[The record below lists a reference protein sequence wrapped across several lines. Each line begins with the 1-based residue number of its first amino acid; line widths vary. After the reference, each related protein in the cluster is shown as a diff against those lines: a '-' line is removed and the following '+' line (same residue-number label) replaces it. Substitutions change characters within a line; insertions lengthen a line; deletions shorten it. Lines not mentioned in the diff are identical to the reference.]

1 MDYVSK
7 LKADILLLQETHLL
21 QSEEKCLSDSNYSII
36 FSSCYNSRQRG
47 VSILVHKRIPFTL
60 NSTVT
65 DSEGRY
71 IIIQATIFNKLYSI
85 VNLYAPNNEDP
96 AFFHTVFSHLADLS
110 ANSITIIGGDFNI
123 VLNPSVDRSNSPI
136 HVKQSQSVKVIHD
149 YMKDFGLDD
158 VWRLKNPTKRDYTFF
173 SPVHKTF
180 SRIDFFLLNNSIAH
194 KVTTKIHPI
203 IISDHAPIS
212 LSLQTDSIPKP
223 PQTWRLNISLLKDPE
238 FDRVIRS
245 EWADFLKNNDSN
257 DLSPSLLWETGKAVI
272 RGKIIS
278 YSSYKKKKDLQ
289 TEKEIEEK
297 IKQLTENY
305 AINPSD
311 QLWSE
316 LQNAKLNLDNILSKK
331 TEFLLQQ
338 LRYNDFEHNNKS
350 GKFLANQ
357 LQRNKEKSFITAI
370 QDPSGKYTQ
379 SPQEIN
385 QTFYNYYQSLYSAA
399 VNPNI
404 EDIHNFL
411 NNLNMPELTSNYR
424 DILDAPLTMKELQ
437 CALDSMPAG
446 KAPGPDGF
454 PAEFLKHF
462 WSMLAPLF
470 FRTVTEIKNNGYISP
485 HMNTAAIK
493 LLLKPD
499 KDPTL
504 PSSYRPLSLINTDIK
519 IISKALASRLEKIIP
534 SIIHSDQTG
543 FINGRHSTN
552 NIRRLL
558 NLISLTQRH
567 NKEAIVMSLDAE
579 KAFDK
584 VNWSFLFAVLHK
596 FGFGESFI
604 QWVSALYNSPKA
616 TVTTNGITSQSFSL
630 QRGTRQGCPLS
641 PLLFAIFIEP
651 LATAVR
657 QNTDIKGICALESEH
672 KINLY
677 ADDILL
683 YLQEP
688 KTSVKEVFNLIT
700 TFSRLS
706 DYSVNWSKS
715 IILPLTE
722 NSWKPAAQNSHYS
735 FPTGNI
741 RYLGINISS
750 KLSELVHL
758 NFTPLL
764 DKVCDDLRRWNNL
777 PISLLGRIA
786 TVKMKILPKINYLFS
801 MIPFKPTSK
810 WFQSLDSAIGKFYS
824 KNKKAKIRLTTLQK
838 NKSEGGLEAPNF
850 MYYYLSNQIQY
861 LTKWIH
867 PHEEYNSWLELEQL
881 DCNQIKISDLPF
893 ITSAL
898 KHHSCFKNPMI
909 ASTLSAW
916 WKALETTGS
925 QLKPSILSPIWHN
938 PDFANNKIALYFS
951 TWAERGVTHLHHLLD
966 DNTFRTYINL
976 FQTFEIRNGN
986 FLQYL
991 QVKKTITSRI
1001 PSLQTTLQPTDLQPP
1016 EFVDYIVKLSPRNKK
1031 NLSKIYGLLSKTH
1044 SIHLPTQKWEK
1055 DVSKSFDSDF
1065 WTQICENTFKM
1076 TKNTN
1081 LQLIQFKVL
1090 HRTHITQYK
1099 LYKMGFSRSDT
1110 CTQCTQNMT
1119 DTYFHALWLCTPV
1132 YQFWV
1137 TITQKLSNIL
1147 DCGIPHSPNVCLIG
1161 DLTQTALPDI
1171 HIQPTLAAIAI
1182 AKKTILVNWKDKKA
1196 LNITHWLNLLT
1207 EHISLER
1214 ISAIRKNQLDSFK
1227 EKWSPF
1233 IKSININLYGAA
1245 WSSLRGGVL
1254 HAAGPWWGCGAY
1266 RGAALALRLLGVS
1279 VLAGPVGFVW
1289 AHLGLLPLG
1298 SGGPLHQYRWS
1309 YYLSPPLLSPHGPDP
1324 HQTASYCALHT
1335 LHTSLYIVSL
1345 RHI

>member
-1 MDYVSK
+1 MSMLNIVSWNVHGIRSQTKRIKILDYVSK

-21 QSEEKCLSDSNYSII
+21 QSEEKSLTDPNYNII

-47 VSILVHKRIPFTL
+47 VSILVHKRVPFIL
-60 NSTVT
+60 NGTIT
-65 DSEGRY
+65 DPEGRY
-71 IIIQATIFNKLYSI
+71 IIIQATLFNKLYTI
-85 VNLYAPNNEDP
+85 VNLYAPNNDDP

-110 ANSITIIGGDFNI
+110 AKSTTIIGGDFNI

-136 HVKQSQSVKVIHD
+136 HAKQSRSAKVIQD

-158 VWRLKNPTKRDYTFF
+158 VWRLKNPTKRDYTFL
-173 SPVHKTF
+173 SSMHQTF
-180 SRIDFFLLNNSIAH
+180 SRIDFFLTNNSITH
-194 KVTTKIHPI
+194 KITTRIHPI

-212 LSLQTDSIPKP
+212 LSLKTDTNRKP
-223 PQTWRLNISLLKDPE
+223 PQTWRFNLSLLKDPE
-238 FDRVIRS
+238 FDQIIRR
-245 EWADFLKNNDSN
+245 EWADFLKNNDSPI
-257 DLSPSLLWETGKAVI
+257 LSPSLLWETGKAVI

-278 YSSYKKKKDLQ
+278 YSSYKKKKEQQ
-289 TEKEIEEK
+289 TEKDIEEK
-297 IKQLTENY
+297 IKQLTEDY

-316 LQNAKLNLDNILSKK
+316 LQSAKLHLDNILSKK
-331 TEFLLQQ
+331 IEFLLQQ
-338 LRYNDFEHNNKS
+338 LKYNDFELNNKS

-370 QDPSGKYTQ
+370 QDPTGKYTQ

-385 QTFYNYYQSLYSAA
+385 QVFYSYYRNLYSTTL
-399 VNPNI
+399 NPNK
-404 EDIHNFL
+404 EDIVDFL
-411 NNLNMPELTSNYR
+411 NNLNMPELTTEHR
-424 DILDAPLTMKELQ
+424 DIVDAPLTISELQ
-437 CALDSMPAG
+437 CALDTMPQG

-470 FRTVTEIKNNGYISP
+470 FRTVTEIKTKGYISS
-485 HMNTAAIK
+485 HMNTASIK

-519 IISKALASRLEKIIP
+519 IISKALASRLENIIP
-534 SIIHSDQTG
+534 SIIHIDQTG
-543 FINGRHSTN
+543 FIKGRHSNN

-558 NLISLTQRH
+558 NLISQTQRC
-567 NKEAIVMSLDAE
+567 NKEAIVVSLDAE

-584 VNWSFLFAVLHK
+584 VNWSFLSAVLHK

-604 QWVSALYNSPKA
+604 QWVSTLYNSPKA

-651 LATAVR
+651 LAIAVR
-657 QNTDIKGICALESEH
+657 QNAIIKGICSQISEH

-683 YLQEP
+683 YLQDP
-688 KTSVKEVFNLIT
+688 QTSVKEVCNLIS

-706 DYSVNWSKS
+706 DYTINWSKS

-722 NSWKPAAQNSHYS
+722 NSWNPAVQNTYYS

-750 KLSELVHL
+750 KLTELVHL

-764 DKVCDDLRRWNNL
+764 DKVCGDLRRWNNL

-801 MIPFKPTSK
+801 MIPFKPKSK

-824 KNKKAKIRLTTLQK
+824 KNKQAKISLTTLQK
-838 NKSEGGLEAPNF
+838 NKPEGGLEAPNF
-850 MYYYLSNQIQY
+850 MHYYLANQLQY

-881 DCNQIKISDLPF
+881 DCNHIKLSDLPF
-893 ITSAL
+893 ITSTL

-909 ASTLSAW
+909 ASTLLAW
-916 WKALETTGS
+916 WKTLEITGS
-925 QLKPSILSPIWHN
+925 HLQPGVLSPIWHN
-938 PDFANNKIALYFS
+938 PDFVNNKTPLYLN
-951 TWAERGVTHLHHLLD
+951 TWAEKGVTHLYHLFD
-966 DNTFRTYINL
+966 DNILMAYADLFR
-976 FQTFEIRNGN
+976 TFEITNGN

-1001 PSLQTTLQPTDLQPP
+1001 PSLQNTFQPTDLQPP
-1016 EFVDYIVKLSPRNKK
+1016 EFVKHIAKLSPKSKK
-1031 NLSKIYGLLSKTH
+1031 NLSKIYSLLSKTN
-1044 SIHLPTQKWEK
+1044 SIHIPIQKWEK
-1055 DVSKSFDSDF
+1055 DLNISFDPDF
-1065 WTQICENTFKM
+1065 WTQICGNTFKM

-1099 LYKMGFSRSDT
+1099 LYKMGFSQTDI
-1110 CTQCTQNMT
+1110 CTQCTQNT
-1119 DTYFHALWLCTPV
+1119 ADTYFHALWLCTPV
-1132 YQFWV
+1132 YQFWSTV
-1137 TITQKLSNIL
+1137 TQKLSNIL
-1147 DCGIPHSPNVCLIG
+1147 DCRIPQSPNLCLIG
-1161 DLTQTALPDI
+1161 DLSLTALP
-1171 HIQPTLAAIAI
+1171 HMQVQPTLAALTI

-1207 EHISLER
+1207 EHISLEK
-1214 ISAIRKNQLDSFK
+1214 ISATRKNQLVSFT

-1233 IKSININLYGAA
+1233 IRSLNINL
-1245 WSSLRGGVL
+1245 
-1254 HAAGPWWGCGAY
+1254 
-1266 RGAALALRLLGVS
+1266 
-1279 VLAGPVGFVW
+1279 
-1289 AHLGLLPLG
+1289 
-1298 SGGPLHQYRWS
+1298 
-1309 YYLSPPLLSPHGPDP
+1309 
-1324 HQTASYCALHT
+1324 
-1335 LHTSLYIVSL
+1335 
-1345 RHI
+1345 